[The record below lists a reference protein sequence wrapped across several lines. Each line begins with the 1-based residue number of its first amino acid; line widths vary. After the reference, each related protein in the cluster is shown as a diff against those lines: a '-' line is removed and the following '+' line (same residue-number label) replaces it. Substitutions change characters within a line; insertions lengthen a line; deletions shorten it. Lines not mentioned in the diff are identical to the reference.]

1 MYFKHQTGWRG
12 RVPRLA
18 RREAGIVSGIAFAVL
33 AAGGCAQRPVVSV
46 IRLVDHR
53 EPGSTERLRES
64 FQEAW
69 YNLDRHGNV
78 DLVLRR
84 SSRPGVENA
93 LTQLV
98 HIRSV
103 WRPIPGRTVT
113 HRTQINGTITYYLV
127 SGRTGTAYDG
137 AGSVFFKEKRGGR
150 LIGAIELAK
159 LRPTRH
165 LASSSPPFARAEISG
180 EFVAVHDPRRVIQLV
195 NEMNRL
201 FGPPPLYQSVFN
213 KSSSEPRP

>member
-1 MYFKHQTGWRG
+1 ML
-12 RVPRLA
+12 RLA
-18 RREAGIVSGIAFAVL
+18 RREARIVVGIALAVF

-53 EPGSTERLRES
+53 APGSTERFRET

-84 SSRPGVENA
+84 LSHPGAGAEST

-137 AGSVFFKEKRGGR
+137 AGSIFFKEKRGGR
-150 LIGAIELAK
+150 LIGAIEHAK

-165 LASSSPPFARAEISG
+165 LASSSPLFARAEISG
-180 EFVAVHDPRRVIQLV
+180 EFAAVHDPRRVIQLV

-201 FGPPPLYQSVFN
+201 FGPPPAYQ
-213 KSSSEPRP
+213 PTPAPAR

>member
-1 MYFKHQTGWRG
+1 MHQTGRRG
-12 RVPRLA
+12 QTLRLA
-18 RREAGIVSGIAFAVL
+18 RRDARIVAGITLALL
-33 AAGGCAQRPVVSV
+33 AAGGCTQRPVISV

-53 EPGSTERLRES
+53 APGSTERLRET

-84 SSRPGVENA
+84 SSHPGAGAENA
-93 LTQLV
+93 LTQVV

-150 LIGAIELAK
+150 LIGAIEHAK
-159 LRPTRH
+159 LHPTRH
-165 LASSSPPFARAEISG
+165 LASSSPLFTRAEISG
-180 EFVAVHDPRRVIQLV
+180 EFAAVHDPRRVIQLV

-201 FGPPPLYQSVFN
+201 FGPPPPYQGVFKN
-213 KSSSEPRP
+213 SFSEPRP